1 MSAPQLAPG
10 TVVAQKYQLGACL
23 GFAGSSA
30 TYQAVGSDGREV
42 VLKLFDPGIRQ
53 RADIMAALEQTYAAT
68 NALPQDVAE
77 RLGLQMVRKAIVSHA
92 DDRRD
97 ELDVAAPVKVRI
109 GDRHMTT
116 ECLVLPPMSE
126 ALIGQVVLETLDLIV
141 DCQRQTLTPRPE
153 SPIYPSLKLK

>member
-1 MSAPQLAPG
+1 MEQVD
-10 TVVAQKYQLGACL
+10 TGAVML
-23 GFAGSSA
+23 
-30 TYQAVGSDGREV
+30 
-42 VLKLFDPGIRQ
+42 
-53 RADIMAALEQTYAAT
+53 
-68 NALPQDVAE
+68 ALPQDVAE
-77 RLGLQMVRKAIVSHA
+77 RLGLQIVRKAIVSYA

-97 ELDVAAPVKVRI
+97 ELDVAAPVKIQI

-116 ECLVLPPMSE
+116 ECLVLPPTSE